1 MSGKAFL
8 RKRGAMLALLIFGV
22 SLGAA
27 RAQQETLLYNFCAKR
42 GCPDGAGPA
51 ARLVL
56 DQRGNLYGTTT
67 SGGNP
72 KTCNGYGCG
81 VVFRL
86 TPAGKES
93 IYSFCSQP
101 RCADGAEPA
110 AGVVFD
116 RNGNLYGTT
125 YAGGAYGFGT
135 VFRINTEGKET
146 VLYSFCAEHECL
158 DGEGPSAGVVLD
170 GEGNIYGTTSAG
182 GAFLDGTVFKL
193 TPEGKETILHS
204 FCGDLCGGADGIE
217 PAAGLVFDQKGNLYG
232 TTVLGG
238 SGSGLLGNGT
248 VFKVTPEGNETV
260 LYSFCSLANC
270 PDGSA
275 PYSSLVLDRSGNLYG
290 TTSAGGIGGQFGSG
304 VVFKLTPEGTEAVL
318 YSFCALTNCTDG
330 AYPLA
335 GLVFGPSGNLYGT
348 AESGGATGIGGVVFE
363 VTAQGK
369 EELLHSFG
377 VQNNDGAAPQ
387 AGLVIDREGNL
398 FGTTSAGG
406 ANHGGVVFK
415 LAP

>member
-1 MSGKAFL
+1 MSGKKCL
-8 RKRGAMLALLIFGV
+8 RKRGATLALLIFCV

-27 RAQQETLLYNFCAKR
+27 RAQQETLLYNFCPKR
-42 GCPDGAGPA
+42 GCADGAGPYA
-51 ARLVL
+51 GVVL
-56 DQRGNLYGTTT
+56 DQKGNLYGTTT

-72 KTCNGYGCG
+72 QACNGAGCG

-93 IYSFCSQP
+93 IYSFCSQQGCP
-101 RCADGAEPA
+101 DGAQPD

-116 RNGNLYGTT
+116 HNGNLYGTT

-135 VFRINTEGKET
+135 VFRITPEGKET

-158 DGEGPSAGVVLD
+158 DGEGPYAGVVLD

-193 TPEGKETILHS
+193 NPEGKETVLHS
-204 FCGDLCGGADGIE
+204 FCGQLCGEDGIE
-217 PAAGLVFDQKGNLYG
+217 PDAGLVFDQKGNLYG

-248 VFKVTPEGNETV
+248 VFKLTPEGNETV
-260 LYSFCSLANC
+260 LYSFCSVANC
-270 PDGSA
+270 TDGSS
-275 PYSSLVLDRSGNLYG
+275 PYSSLVLDRNGNLYG

-304 VVFKLTPEGTEAVL
+304 GVFKLTPEGTETVL
-318 YSFCALTNCTDG
+318 YSFCARTNCTDG

-335 GLVFGPSGNLYGT
+335 GVVFGPSGNLYGT
-348 AESGGATGIGGVVFE
+348 TDSGGAIGTGGVVFE
-363 VTAQGK
+363 LTLQGK
-369 EELLHSFG
+369 EEVLHSFG

-387 AGLVIDREGNL
+387 AGLIFDRERNL
-398 FGTTSAGG
+398 FGTTTAGG